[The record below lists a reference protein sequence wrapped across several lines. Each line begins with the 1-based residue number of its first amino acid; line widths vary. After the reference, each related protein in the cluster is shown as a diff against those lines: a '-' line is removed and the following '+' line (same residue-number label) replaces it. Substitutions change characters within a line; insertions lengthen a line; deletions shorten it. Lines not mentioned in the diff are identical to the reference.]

1 MSDQPKR
8 PTAREFSREVLNVFD
23 DYVHGAIDRRA
34 FLERAAVYA
43 GSATAATGLLAV
55 LSPDFA
61 YARKVAP
68 DDARIAVSRV
78 DIPSPSGYGTIKAY
92 VAKPQGATPR
102 SKKPVVLVV
111 HENDGFIAVAPDAL
125 TPLGG
130 YPGDE
135 DKARAL
141 FPQLD
146 QTKTRADFL
155 AAAAWAQALPD
166 GNGKLGAVGFCYGG
180 GVVNFLATQLPAL
193 RAAAPFYGAP
203 PPLDAVRAIK
213 AEMLVQH
220 AGNDAR
226 LVGTWPD
233 YEKALKAA
241 GVKYQGFVY
250 PGVEHGFNNDTT
262 PRYDEKAAGLAW
274 QRTIEFVLRAQG
286 GDGFRRDLRIQSHL
300 FKEIARR

>member
-8 PTAREFSREVLNVFD
+8 PTARDFPRELLNLFD
-23 DYVHGAIDRRA
+23 DYVHGAIDRRG

-61 YARKVAP
+61 YAQKIAP
-68 DDARIAVSRV
+68 DDARITVSRV
-78 DIPSPSGYGTIKAY
+78 DIPSPGGYGTIKAY
-92 VAKPQGATPR
+92 VAKPKGTSPHA
-102 SKKPVVLVV
+102 KKPVVLVV
-111 HENDGFIAVAPDAL
+111 HENRGLNPHIEDIARRLATDGFIAVAPDAL
-125 TPLGG
+125 TTLGG

-146 QTKTRADFL
+146 QAKTRADFL

-180 GVVNFLATQLPAL
+180 GIVNFLATQLPTL
-193 RAAAPFYGAP
+193 RAAVPFYGAP
-203 PPLDAVRAIK
+203 PALESVRAIK
-213 AEMLVQH
+213 AKMLLNF
-220 AGNDAR
+220 AGNDQRITGA
-226 LVGTWPD
+226 WPA
-233 YEKALKAA
+233 YEAALKAA
-241 GVKYQGFVY
+241 GVQYQGFIY

-262 PRYDEKAAGLAW
+262 PRYDEKAAALAW
-274 QRTIEFVLRAQG
+274 QRTIAF
-286 GDGFRRDLRIQSHL
+286 
-300 FKEIARR
+300 FKQTLG

>member
-1 MSDQPKR
+1 MSDEHKR
-8 PTAREFSREVLNVFD
+8 PTARDFSREVLTLFD
-23 DYVHGAIDRRA
+23 EYVHGAFDRRG
-34 FLERAAVYA
+34 FLERAAAYA

-61 YARKVAP
+61 YAQKVAA

-92 VAKPQGATPR
+92 IARPKGASPR
-102 SKKPVVLVV
+102 AKKPVVVVV
-111 HENDGFIAVAPDAL
+111 HENRGLNPHIEDIARRLATDGFIAVAPDAL

-146 QTKTRADFL
+146 QAKTRADFL

-166 GNGKLGAVGFCYGG
+166 GNGRLGAVGFCYGG
-180 GVVNFLATQLPAL
+180 GVVNFLATQLPVL

-203 PPLDAVRAIK
+203 PPLDAVPAIK
-213 AEMLVQH
+213 AEMLIQH
-220 AGNDAR
+220 AGNDTR
-226 LVGTWPD
+226 LVATWPD

-241 GVKYQGFVY
+241 NVKYQGYVY

-274 QRTIEFVLRAQG
+274 QRTIA
-286 GDGFRRDLRIQSHL
+286 L
-300 FKEIARR
+300 FKRTLK